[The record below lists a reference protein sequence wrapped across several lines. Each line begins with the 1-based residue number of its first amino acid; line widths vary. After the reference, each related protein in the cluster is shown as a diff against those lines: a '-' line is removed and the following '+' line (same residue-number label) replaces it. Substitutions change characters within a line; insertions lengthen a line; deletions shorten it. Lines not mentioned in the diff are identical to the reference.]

1 MLNRLKLNNFLVI
14 LFLTIISV
22 SISYF
27 LGDGNR
33 NLVLI
38 AFMAFSPVVVLVS
51 KEANKND
58 LFLISFLLIIAF
70 SQYLLNPEKIRWST
84 ILYTAMFCFYF
95 MAYTR
100 IFRWS
105 NMLIIRYQSTIKL
118 LIYAYTAILI
128 IQQFCVLTG
137 LPIINLSNYNSAN
150 PWKLNTLS
158 SEPSHSSLY
167 LVVLMYSF
175 IITRECQIYHKYNLR
190 KYFSADYVVWFC
202 FLWSMI
208 TMGSGSA
215 FFYLFI
221 LFLKFINKKKI
232 IQVFIVFISIYS
244 ILTMINLNALSRLK
258 KSAVA
263 VSSLDIERIIDAD
276 HSASYRIVPSLFA
289 FKIIDLETA
298 DGWFGKGSDYM
309 KEDLYNQIPGTS
321 ENSSIGSMFTF
332 AVDYGIIPF
341 FIFFIFSIR
350 TCVDRKQFLSIVF
363 LFFGVLLNSINSQL
377 LWFVII
383 FLYTNKNIVK
393 QKLKINK

>member
-1 MLNRLKLNNFLVI
+1 
-14 LFLTIISV
+14 
-22 SISYF
+22 
-27 LGDGNR
+27 
-33 NLVLI
+33 
-38 AFMAFSPVVVLVS
+38 
-51 KEANKND
+51 
-58 LFLISFLLIIAF
+58 
-70 SQYLLNPEKIRWST
+70 
-84 ILYTAMFCFYF
+84 
-95 MAYTR
+95 
-100 IFRWS
+100 
-105 NMLIIRYQSTIKL
+105 
-118 LIYAYTAILI
+118 
-128 IQQFCVLTG
+128 
-137 LPIINLSNYNSAN
+137 
-150 PWKLNTLS
+150 
-158 SEPSHSSLY
+158 
-167 LVVLMYSF
+167 
-175 IITRECQIYHKYNLR
+175 
-190 KYFSADYVVWFC
+190 
-202 FLWSMI
+202 
-208 TMGSGSA
+208 
-215 FFYLFI
+215 
-221 LFLKFINKKKI
+221 
-232 IQVFIVFISIYS
+232 
-244 ILTMINLNALSRLK
+244 MINLNALSRLK

-309 KEDLYNQIPGTS
+309 KEDLYNQISGTS